1 MNRSLQK
8 LAGAALA
15 CAIALGPA
23 AASAQPAADRT
34 GTQITGTILDS
45 SSGLAI
51 PGADVTLYRGT
62 TEIART
68 VSSSSGTYTFA
79 NEPPAIYRLVVAR
92 RGYASSQSDDV
103 PIVPGTQS
111 VAVNIDIDV
120 AASTGQQPTI
130 RTIGRVSSSSTQGTL
145 QKASTVSRDLS
156 SQTLLQQN
164 YANVGEALNTLP
176 GVDFAGHGS
185 SVGDDQ
191 TISLRG
197 FAPSE
202 VQTLLDGH
210 PIGPIG
216 VGGGAYDYQVSPF
229 YALRNTQVTFGAG
242 ALGLYGTDATGGAI
256 DFQTIDPSPQ
266 GSYTFTQGFG
276 TQGKSLTATQLT
288 GTYGKLG
295 YALGGGVQGTFG
307 DFAPGIRTQ
316 TGNLGS
322 DLSPANV
329 AANTYN
335 VSGNYLLRDGIAKLQ
350 YQIVPGTVATVTAY
364 SASSRVDK
372 SGVGDNDFQP
382 FSQSL
387 IAAQGNAGTGG
398 CAANLVPITTGA
410 DAFRCDP
417 INQAAAENAGPAGGG
432 PNPFQTIV
440 NQDYHGRLVT
450 NILGQSISIDGYVD
464 SYNLN
469 YNRNSAT
476 FNPTLGIYTGGFYQN
491 LFRTNGL
498 LVTDDIAHGN
508 NDFGFGYFTQH
519 QTLNTNTYDTG
530 THQIVPQTQAYLGND
545 NIFLRDT
552 YSPSQL
558 VTLYTN
564 VYYKLLST
572 TRSET
577 VDPRATLLL
586 RPTSKDV
593 IRLIAG
599 KTDGEPA
606 AILTQTLLNQT
617 PSNLNP
623 QSRCSSFVGIPKNGL
638 DATGASSRPLSVGT
652 IGASNLNQETA
663 SDFEVTYGH
672 AFANGTTVQIGGY
685 NQHTAN
691 LLTTNAVNAL
701 TVPAGTIPAFLL
713 QQYYARIRQAC
724 AAPGYVGSLG
734 DLSLA
739 QASNGTTSGLYR
751 GFEITGRAFATRN
764 LFFDFS
770 YDLQHAQIF
779 GYTDAILAANP
790 TNING
795 GQTLGFPLN
804 KGSLGAEFNNRHGL
818 DVRLDGYYF
827 GINNAYNRPAYGY
840 GNASFT
846 YELPKT
852 GFEVNLGIANFTN
865 SATQQYGLSNIG
877 TPNPVNDGVP
887 GDGVTELYGQ
897 LPRTFLVTFSEH
909 VR

>member
-23 AASAQPAADRT
+23 AASAQPAPNRT

-111 VAVNIDIDV
+111 VAVNIDINV
-120 AASTGQQPTI
+120 AANTSQQPTI
-130 RTIGRVSSSSTQGTL
+130 RTIGRVNSSSTLGTL
-145 QKASTVSRDLS
+145 QKASTVSRDLA

-176 GVDFAGHGS
+176 GVDYGGGHS
-185 SVGDDQ
+185 STVGDDLS
-191 TISLRG
+191 ISLRG

-216 VGGGAYDYQVSPF
+216 VGGGGFDYQVSPF

-256 DFQTIDPSPQ
+256 DMQTIDPSSR
-266 GSYTFTQGFG
+266 GSYTFVQGFG
-276 TQGKSLTATQLT
+276 SQGKSLSATQLT

-307 DFAPGIRTQ
+307 NFAPGVRTQ
-316 TGNLGS
+316 TGNLGF
-322 DLSPANV
+322 DLSPGNV
-329 AANTYN
+329 AANTYS

-350 YQIVPGTVATVTAY
+350 YQIAPGTVASVTAY
-364 SASSRVDK
+364 SASSRDDK

-387 IAAQGNAGTGG
+387 VAAQGAAGKHG
-398 CAANLVPITTGA
+398 CGTNLVAITTGA
-410 DAFRCDP
+410 NAFRCDP
-417 INQAAAENAGPAGGG
+417 VNLAAAENAGPAGGG

-450 NILGQSISIDGYVD
+450 SFLGQSISIDGYVD
-464 SYNLN
+464 SYNVN

-476 FNPTLGIYTGGFYQN
+476 FDPALNIYTGGFNQN
-491 LFRTNGL
+491 LFRTNGF

-519 QTLNTNTYDTG
+519 QTLDTNNYDTG
-530 THQIVPQTQAYLGND
+530 THLIVPQTQAYLGN
-545 NIFLRDT
+545 NNVFLRDT
-552 YSPSQL
+552 YSPSPL

-586 RPTSKDV
+586 RPTTKDV

-606 AILTQTLLNQT
+606 AILAQTQLNQT

-623 QSRCSSFVGIPKNGL
+623 QSRCGNFVGLPSNNL
-638 DATGASSRPLSVGT
+638 DPTGTSSRPLSVGRL
-652 IGASNLNQETA
+652 GASNLNQETA

-685 NQHTAN
+685 DQRTAN
-691 LLTTNAVNAL
+691 LLTTNAVNASGL
-701 TVPAGTIPAFLL
+701 PTGTISPLLL

-724 AAPGYVGSLG
+724 GPDYVGSPG
-734 DLSLA
+734 DLSLS
-739 QASNGTTSGLYR
+739 QDSNGTTSGLYR
-751 GFEITGRAFATRN
+751 GIEITGRAFATRN

-779 GYTDAILAANP
+779 GYTDAVLAANP
-790 TNING
+790 TFING
-795 GQTLGFPLN
+795 GQTTGYPLN

-818 DVRLDGYYF
+818 DVRVDGYYF
-827 GINNAYNRPAYGY
+827 GINNQFNRPAYGY

-865 SATQQYGLSNIG
+865 SATQQYGFLNVG

-887 GDGVTELYGQ
+887 GDGVTEQFGQ
-897 LPRTFLVTFSEH
+897 LPRTFLVTFTEH

>member
-1 MNRSLQK
+1 MNRSPQK

-15 CAIALGPA
+15 CAIALGPV
-23 AASAQPAADRT
+23 AASAEPAPDRT
-34 GTQITGTILDS
+34 GTQITGTILDT

-79 NEPPAIYRLVVAR
+79 NEPPAIYRLIVTR
-92 RGYASSQSDDV
+92 RGYASSESDDV

-111 VAVNIDIDV
+111 VAVNIDIN
-120 AASTGQQPTI
+120 AAATTGQQSAI
-130 RTIGRVSSSSTQGTL
+130 RTIGRVSTSSSAGRL

-156 SQTLLQQN
+156 PQTLLQQN

-256 DFQTIDPSPQ
+256 DMQTIDPSRQ

-276 TQGKSLTATQLT
+276 TQGKSLSATQLT

-307 DFAPGIRTQ
+307 NFAPGIRTQ
-316 TGNLGS
+316 TGNLGF
-322 DLSPANV
+322 DLSPGNV

-335 VSGNYLLRDGIAKLQ
+335 VSGSYLLRDGIAKLQ

-364 SASSRVDK
+364 TASSRDDK

-382 FSQSL
+382 FSQAL
-387 IAAQGNAGTGG
+387 IAAQGAAGKRG
-398 CAANLVPITTGA
+398 CAANLVPITTGPNA
-410 DAFRCDP
+410 LRCDP
-417 INQAAAENAGPAGGG
+417 INQAAAENTGPAGGG

-450 NILGQSISIDGYVD
+450 SFLGQSISIDGYVD
-464 SYNLN
+464 SYNVN
-469 YNRNSAT
+469 YNRNNAT
-476 FNPTLGIYTGGFYQN
+476 FDPTLGIYTGGFNQN

-498 LVTDDIAHGN
+498 LLTDDIAHGN

-519 QTLNTNTYDTG
+519 QTLDTNVYDTG
-530 THQIVPQTQAYLGND
+530 KHVIVPQPQAYLGNN

-552 YSPSQL
+552 YSPSPL

-593 IRLIAG
+593 IRVIAG

-606 AILTQTLLNQT
+606 AILAQTLLNQT

-623 QSRCSSFVGIPKNGL
+623 QSRCGNFVGIPGNKL
-638 DATGASSRPLSVGT
+638 DPTGASSRPLSIGT
-652 IGASNLNQETA
+652 IGANNLNQETA
-663 SDFEVTYGH
+663 SDFEITYGH
-672 AFANGTTVQIGGY
+672 AFSNGTTVQIGGY
-685 NQHTAN
+685 DQHTTN

-701 TVPAGTIPAFLL
+701 SVPAGTIPPFLL

-724 AAPGYVGSLG
+724 DPGYIGSLG
-734 DLSLA
+734 DLSFN
-739 QASNGTTSGLYR
+739 QSSNGTTSGLYR
-751 GFEITGRAFATRN
+751 GIELTGRAFATPN
-764 LFFDFS
+764 LFFDFT

-779 GYTDAILAANP
+779 GYTNAILAANP

-795 GQTLGFPLN
+795 GQTVGYPLN

-846 YELPKT
+846 YSPPKT
-852 GFEVNLGIANFTN
+852 GFAVNLGIANFTN
-865 SATQQYGLSNIG
+865 SATQQYGFFNLG

-887 GDGVTELYGQ
+887 SDGLTEEFGQ
-897 LPRTFLVTFSEH
+897 VPRTFLVTLSEH